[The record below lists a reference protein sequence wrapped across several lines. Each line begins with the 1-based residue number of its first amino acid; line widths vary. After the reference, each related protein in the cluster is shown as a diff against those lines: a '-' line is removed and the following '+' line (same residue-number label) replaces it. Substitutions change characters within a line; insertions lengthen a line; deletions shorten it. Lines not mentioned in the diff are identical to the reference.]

1 MRQKNERTANF
12 KNHIMIKKIIVLL
25 FISFG
30 LFSCNKTDKE
40 ILEKTIDR
48 LNSLETIDYDI
59 ITHYL
64 CKDMG
69 MDKIDSASC
78 YFDFT
83 KTDSL
88 IGANYQI
95 IFPQGLQI
103 YNGKQA
109 FSLEKNDKRIIYTN
123 DPKLYDAS
131 SSIFMAN
138 SIWTLKKLLPDFVQD
153 TTVTIERIN
162 DTIINGVNNYVFN
175 IAIKDRYINIGAVLT
190 ESKGKTSN
198 LNLYVSQDTY
208 LPTEFKTVFPENK
221 GFWSSTFTNLTL
233 SASRPDSIWE
243 LDKLP
248 KEYLRLSKKELF
260 ESYRN
265 KATQQIGEK
274 ATDWKLPL
282 LNSNDSIQLSSLSG
296 NLVLLEFWFP
306 YCRGCVK
313 SIPDINQIMDSYKEK
328 GLKIYGIEFG
338 QSNDKGL
345 NDYVQKQK
353 INYPTLHTGKNV
365 AQEYGIDAA
374 PTFYLIDKK
383 GLILYTSVGLDKV
396 NLIKSIEENL

>member
-1 MRQKNERTANF
+1 
-12 KNHIMIKKIIVLL
+12 MIKKIIVLL

-64 CKDMG
+64 YKDIG
-69 MDKIDSASC
+69 MDKIDSAFC

-109 FSLEKNDKRIIYTN
+109 FSLDKNEERIIYTN
-123 DPKLYDAS
+123 EPNLYDAS
-131 SSIFMAN
+131 KSIFMLN
-138 SIWTLKKLLPDFVQD
+138 SIWSIKKLLPDFVQD
-153 TTVTIERIN
+153 TTVTIERLK
-162 DTIINGVNNYVFN
+162 DTIINGENNYVFN
-175 IAIKDRYINIGAVLT
+175 IAIKDRSINIGAVLT

-198 LNLYVSQDTY
+198 LNLYVSKDTY

-221 GFWSSTFTNLTL
+221 GFWSSKFTNFSL
-233 SASRPDSIWE
+233 STSRPDSIWE

-248 KEYLRLSKKELF
+248 KKYLRLSKKELA
-260 ESYRN
+260 ESFRN
-265 KATQQIGEK
+265 KATLQIGEK
-274 ATDWKLPL
+274 ATDWNLPL
-282 LNSNDSIQLSSLSG
+282 LNSNDSIQLSSLRG
-296 NLVLLEFWFP
+296 NLVVLEFWFP
-306 YCRGCVK
+306 YCSGCVK
-313 SIPDINQIMDSYKEK
+313 SIPDINQIMDSYKDK
-328 GLKIYGIEFG
+328 GLKIYGIEFA
-338 QSNDKGL
+338 QSNNKGL
-345 NDYVQKQK
+345 SDYVQKQN

-365 AQEYGIDAA
+365 AQNYGINAA

-383 GLILYTSVGLDKV
+383 GFIRYTSVGLDKV
-396 NLIKSIEENL
+396 NLIKSIEENI

>member
-1 MRQKNERTANF
+1 
-12 KNHIMIKKIIVLL
+12 MIRKIIILL
-25 FISFG
+25 FISLG
-30 LFSCNKTDKE
+30 LFSCNKSDNE

-48 LNSLETIDYDI
+48 LNSLKTIDYDI

-64 CKDMG
+64 HKDMG
-69 MDKIDSASC
+69 MDKVDSAFC

-95 IFPQGLQI
+95 IFSQGLQI

-109 FSLEKNDKRIIYTN
+109 FSLEKNEERIIYTN
-123 DPKLYDAS
+123 EPKLYDAS

-153 TTVTIERIN
+153 STVTIERLN

-198 LNLYVSQDTY
+198 LNLFVSKDTY
-208 LPTEFKTVFPENK
+208 LPTEFRTVFPENK
-221 GFWSSTFTNLTL
+221 GFWSSTFTNFTL
-233 SASRPDSIWE
+233 SATRPDSIWE

-248 KEYLRLSKKELF
+248 KQYLRLSKKELAD
-260 ESYRN
+260 SYRN
-265 KATQQIGEK
+265 KAKLQIGEK
-274 ATDWKLPL
+274 ASDWKLPL
-282 LNSNDSIQLSSLSG
+282 LNSNDSIQMSLLRG

-306 YCRGCVK
+306 YCGGCIK
-313 SIPDINQIMDSYKEK
+313 SIPDINQIMDSYKDK
-328 GLKIYGIEFG
+328 GLKIYGIEFA

-345 NDYVQKQK
+345 SDYIQKQNIK
-353 INYPTLHTGKNV
+353 YPTLHTGKIV
-365 AQEYGIDAA
+365 AQDYGIDAA
-374 PTFYLIDKK
+374 PTFYLIDKN
-383 GLILYTSVGLDKV
+383 GLIQYTSVGLDKA